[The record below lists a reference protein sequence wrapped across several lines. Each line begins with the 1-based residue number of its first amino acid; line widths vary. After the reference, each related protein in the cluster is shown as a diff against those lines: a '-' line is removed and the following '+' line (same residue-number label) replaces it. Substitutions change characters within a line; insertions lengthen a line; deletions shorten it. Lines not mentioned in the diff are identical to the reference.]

1 MLPATVGPAENF
13 AVCCAILRVKF
24 ATAMLPVTVLLAW
37 ACWEFCGL
45 LRHLVVTA
53 CNCHV
58 PCSYFLLQGASQIQK
73 FFTHEHF
80 QLLISLPVSNLTLL
94 SHSKAFKIKSQ
105 ELGQRQD
112 FCPPLKLSPQLQ
124 SGGETYRPT
133 LYMLIRISNVLTNIL
148 KFLSLF
154 PKEADRVLSKQIF
167 KHSILISHRCPNWR
181 HNPIVHQNPTL
192 SIMDP
197 ISWHTFKIIKMYR
210 WDKRDLKATLWFS

>member
-58 PCSYFLLQGASQIQK
+58 PCSCFLLQGASQIRK
-73 FFTHEHF
+73 FFTHQHF
-80 QLLISLPVSNLTLL
+80 QLISLPVSNLTLL

-124 SGGETYRPT
+124 RRDLQAYLINVNQDIQRP
-133 LYMLIRISNVLTNIL
+133 IKHL

-154 PKEADRVLSKQIF
+154 PKRLTGSSANRSS
-167 KHSILISHRCPNWR
+167 SIPSWYLTDAQTEGI
-181 HNPIVHQNPTL
+181 TL
-192 SIMDP
+192 SS
-197 ISWHTFKIIKMYR
+197 ISEPHSLHHGPHLMTYI
-210 WDKRDLKATLWFS
+210 